1 MKFYASGKLLLFGEY
16 LVLRGAECLAI
27 PLKHG
32 QSLEVETR
40 EDQQINWTSQSDSAT
55 WFSGRFSNELEIIE
69 STDNKKAAV
78 ILELLVHLKSEDSSL
93 FQTGLNFKTKTD
105 FPTEWGFGTSST
117 LVDLLSQWSGVDPFS
132 LLENSFGGSGYD
144 VACAAAETPI
154 LYKRLNNVIVPVRLS
169 PAVISKILFVYSGKK
184 QETRSEV
191 KRFETLH
198 LPDAAIEKKNKIV
211 EHAAKATDIE
221 TFENCMNE
229 SENQLS
235 EILQLPT
242 LKSEKFSDYPFAIK
256 SLGAWG
262 GDFFMATYRDE
273 AVARKYFRENDFPV
287 QFTYKELIKR

>member
-32 QSLEVETR
+32 QSLEVETQV
-40 EDQQINWTSQSDSAT
+40 DQYINWTSQSDGAT
-55 WFSGRFSNELEIIE
+55 WFSGRFSAELKIIE
-69 STDNKKAAV
+69 STDIKKAMA
-78 ILELLVHLKSEDSSL
+78 IRELLVYLKSEKGDL
-93 FQTGLNFKTKTD
+93 FKSGLSFKTKTD

-117 LVDLLSQWSGVDPFS
+117 LVNLLSQWSGVNPFS

-144 VACAAAETPI
+144 VACASAETPI
-154 LYKRLNNVIVPVRLS
+154 LYKRSNNAIVPVRLS
-169 PAVISKILFVYSGKK
+169 EAVTSKILFIYSGKK

-198 LPDAAIEKKNKIV
+198 LPDAAIEKKNRIV
-211 EHAAKATDIE
+211 ERAVKATDIE

-235 EILQLPT
+235 EILQMPT
-242 LKSEKFSDYPFAIK
+242 IKSEKFSDYPFAIK

-273 AVARKYFRENDFPV
+273 ASARKYFRENDFPV
-287 QFTYKELIKR
+287 QFTYNELIKR